1 MLIACVPSLSINDI
15 FFLHL
20 PQRRLLYPEAHLEHN
35 EPCLFACLLD
45 FFPLLIIV
53 FLHQNR
59 HLESDIANFKPC
71 LSIHLLTSISEP
83 QSARSSG
90 ANLGLAEKAKTQTEA
105 SIGAG
110 GRWNQR
116 RLHFKFVYLE
126 QGMTNMS
133 HVKGHRNLLHSLSL
147 LLCWFVGTWEQLCQ
161 YFVPSTTL
169 VFLQLYRLD
178 NLMGLFQPW

>member
-71 LSIHLLTSISEP
+71 LSIHLLTSITEP

-110 GRWNQR
+110 GR
-116 RLHFKFVYLE
+116 
-126 QGMTNMS
+126 
-133 HVKGHRNLLHSLSL
+133 
-147 LLCWFVGTWEQLCQ
+147 
-161 YFVPSTTL
+161 
-169 VFLQLYRLD
+169 
-178 NLMGLFQPW
+178 